1 MSITEFVESPGYKNI
16 MAKVYGL
23 GAAVV
28 ILGALWKILHLPGA
42 SYMLIAGLGT
52 EAIIFALSAFEPP
65 HAMPDWSLVYPEL
78 IGLEPKAG
86 HGGGGSGGGSELQAL
101 IQTGNIDQ
109 KTVTELADGIKKL
122 GATSSQLADLTDAS
136 LATQSY
142 LKNIQNASDSVGKFG
157 NIQDK
162 TGKAIEESTQAL
174 TQSYS
179 TIANAISVAGSKV
192 ANDMSQSGK
201 QLSDTL
207 TQSYTATASAI
218 SAAGTK
224 VANDMTQSGKQLLDT
239 YAGLAKSMEQEVGGI
254 SDNSKKYNSQ
264 LTSLNGNLASI
275 NSIYELQL
283 KGSQAQLQSTDNVNQ
298 GLGEISGYLKQT
310 VEEAKTYRDQVS
322 NLNKTVGELNTIYGN
337 MLSAMNAGGR

>member
-86 HGGGGSGGGSELQAL
+86 HGGGSGGGSELQAL

-122 GATSSQLADLTDAS
+122 GATSSQLADLSDAS

-174 TQSYS
+174 TQSYA
-179 TIANAISVAGSKV
+179 TIANAITVAGSKV

-201 QLSDTL
+201 QLTDTL
-207 TQSYTATASAI
+207 TQSYTTTASAI
-218 SAAGTK
+218 TLAGTK

-239 YAGLAKSMEQEVGGI
+239 YAGMAKSMEQEMTGI

-264 LTSLNGNLASI
+264 LSSLNGNLASI

-283 KGSQAQLQSTDNVNQ
+283 KGSQTQLQATNNVNQ
-298 GLGEISGYLKQT
+298 DLGEISGYLKQSA
-310 VEEAKTYRDQVS
+310 EEAKTYRDQVS

>member
-1 MSITEFVESPGYKNI
+1 MSLTEFVESPGYKKI
-16 MAKVYGL
+16 MGKVYGI
-23 GAAVV
+23 GASIV
-28 ILGALWKILHLPGA
+28 ILGALWKILHLPYA
-42 SYMLIAGLGT
+42 NEMLIAGLGT
-52 EAIIFALSAFEPP
+52 EAIIFFLSAFEPP
-65 HAMPDWSLVYPEL
+65 HEMPDWSLVYPEL
-78 IGLEPKAG
+78 VGLEPKAAH
-86 HGGGGSGGGSELQAL
+86 HGVGGGGSELQAL

-122 GATSSQLADLTDAS
+122 GATSSQLADLSDAS

-162 TGKAIEESTQAL
+162 TSKAIEESTNAL

-179 TIANAISVAGSKV
+179 NMANAISVAGTNV
-192 ANDMSQSGK
+192 ANDMTQSGK
-201 QLSDTL
+201 QLADAL

-218 SAAGTK
+218 TVAGTK
-224 VANDMTQSGKQLLDT
+224 VANDMTQSGKQLLES
-239 YAGLAKSMEQEVGGI
+239 YAGMSRSMEQEIAGI

-264 LTSLNGNLASI
+264 LASLNGNLASI

-283 KGSQAQLQSTDNVNQ
+283 KGSQTQLQASESVNQ
-298 GLGEISGYLKQT
+298 GLGEISGYLKQS